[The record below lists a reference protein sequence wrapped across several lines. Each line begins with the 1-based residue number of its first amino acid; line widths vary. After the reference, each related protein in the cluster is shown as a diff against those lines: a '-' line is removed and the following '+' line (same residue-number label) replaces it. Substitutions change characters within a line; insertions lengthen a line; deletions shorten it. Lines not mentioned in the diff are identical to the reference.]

1 MISTTGHDGPMGA
14 FCVKRLVSMER
25 VEKLGGMRGLDMQRA
40 EDMIVKG
47 TREIVPGL
55 IVGGMELSEMDGSN
69 RMGER
74 HHPP

>member
-1 MISTTGHDGPMGA
+1 MGA

-69 RMGER
+69 RMGESASAL
-74 HHPP
+74 PCLATV